1 MATALGPLIPIP
13 KELIKDQPALLAEYE
28 SLEKDPVALLAK
40 FRWWSLHDL
49 MAIYHDGLIPKE
61 NSANY
66 LNFSVDFS
74 SEELE
79 RAKLTDPTLG
89 INLDRALTPGLQ
101 QITTAVQQEIMNIQR
116 ADANTLNQNA
126 LARSRAP
133 PAYGG
138 KSKKDKKKLK
148 GGEFFNSAAP
158 MQQAPMQQG
167 PMQQAPM
174 QQGPMQQGPMQQAPM
189 QQGPMQQGPMQQA
202 QPQEPIYSAQ
212 NIEKECMKD
221 LATLAL
227 TSKSRIFV
235 TDGRLPIKNFGGGG
249 TRRRKRGTK
258 RGTKNSTKKVKTRHY
273 RRSRRKL

>member
-49 MAIYHDGLIPKE
+49 MTIYHSGLIPKE
-61 NSANY
+61 NTANY

-89 INLDRALTPGLQ
+89 TNLDRALTPGLQ
-101 QITTAVQQEIMNIQR
+101 QITTAVQQEMMNIQR
-116 ADANTLNQNA
+116 ADANTLNRNA
-126 LARSRAP
+126 LARTMPP

-148 GGEFFNSAAP
+148 GGDFFNSAAP
-158 MQQAPMQQG
+158 MQQAPMQQA

-174 QQGPMQQGPMQQAPM
+174 QQAPMQQA
-189 QQGPMQQGPMQQA
+189 PMQQA

-221 LATLAL
+221 LSTLAL
-227 TSKSRIFV
+227 TSKSRIFI
-235 TDGRLPIKNFGGGG
+235 TDGRLPTKNFGGGG
-249 TRRRKRGTK
+249 TRRTKRGTK
-258 RGTKNSTKKVKTRHY
+258 RGTKKVKTRHY
-273 RRSRRKL
+273 RRSRRKYKV

>member
-89 INLDRALTPGLQ
+89 TSLDAALRPLQ

-148 GGEFFNSAAP
+148 GGDFFNSAAP

-167 PMQQAPM
+167 PMQQA
-174 QQGPMQQGPMQQAPM
+174 
-189 QQGPMQQGPMQQA
+189 PMQQA

-235 TDGRLPIKNFGGGG
+235 TDGRLPTKNFGGGG

>member
-1 MATALGPLIPIP
+1 MASALGPLIPIP
-13 KELIKDQPALLAEYE
+13 KELIKDEPALLAEYE

-49 MAIYHDGLIPKE
+49 MTIYHSGLIPKE

-74 SEELE
+74 SEEME

-89 INLDRALTPGLQ
+89 KNLDAALRPLQ
-101 QITTAVQQEIMNIQR
+101 QITMAVQQEMMNIQR

-148 GGEFFNSAAP
+148 GGDFFNSAAPPEAP
-158 MQQAPMQQG
+158 MQQAPMQQA

-174 QQGPMQQGPMQQAPM
+174 QQAPM
-189 QQGPMQQGPMQQA
+189 QQT
-202 QPQEPIYSAQ
+202 QPQEPIYSAE

-221 LATLAL
+221 LATLPL
-227 TSKSRIFV
+227 TSKSRIFI
-235 TDGRLPIKNFGGGG
+235 TDGRLPTKNFGGGG

-258 RGTKNSTKKVKTRHY
+258 RGNKNGTKKVKTRHY
-273 RRSRRKL
+273 RQSRRKYKV